1 MPEYKENLGIQ
12 EKVSIILT
20 GPDGK
25 VKDKRE
31 IGGKDAGDKG
41 PGA

>member
-1 MPEYKENLGIQ
+1 MTEQKDNLGIQ
-12 EKVSIILT
+12 EKVSIILR

-31 IGGKDAGDKG
+31 IGGKDANNKE